1 MNIGLVLTGGGA
13 RAAYQVGVIQAISEI
28 DSSKEIPFKII
39 TGTST
44 GAINGGFLMSRADD
58 FQSATAELWEL
69 WSNIHTHQVYRTDP
83 KAMAALGT
91 RWLGTLG
98 GFFKPPHRVN
108 HLLNTDPLRTMLT
121 KELRLERLPHFFQE
135 GLLHGVGITAT
146 NYHTGTGV
154 SFFDGSSEIKPW
166 VRSTRIGTRGP
177 ITIDHILA
185 SSSIP
190 LFFPPIKMNGIYYA
204 DGCIR
209 LNSPL
214 SPAIHLGADRII
226 AIGIRHQRTHKE
238 TVEVNLAP
246 SKGKPSLAEIGGAV
260 LNSVFLDSLDTDIE
274 RMERI
279 NGTLS
284 ILSDKDR
291 AKIPVK
297 LRHIPILAL
306 RPSQDLGELAVGTL
320 HEFPSIIRFLLRGLG
335 AKENK
340 GWDLISYLAFEKA
353 YTNQLIA
360 LGYKDTIEKKDTV
373 INFMRGSL
381 APRPGEALNSIMT

>member
-13 RAAYQVGVIQAISEI
+13 RASYQVGVIQAISEI
-28 DSSKEIPFKII
+28 YSSKEIPFKIV

-44 GAINGGFLMSRADD
+44 GAINGAYLMSRADD
-58 FQSATAELWEL
+58 FKSATAGLWDL
-69 WSNIHTHQVYRTDP
+69 WKNIHTDQVYRTDP

-98 GFFKPPHRVN
+98 GFIEPRKRIN
-108 HLLNTDPLRTMLT
+108 HLLNTDPLRAMLN
-121 KELRLERLPHFFQE
+121 KELHLERLPNYFRE

-146 NYHTGTGV
+146 NYNTGTGV
-154 SFFDGSSEIKPW
+154 SFFDGAEALNPW
-166 VRSTRIGTRGP
+166 VRSTRIGIRSP

-190 LFFPPIKMNGIYYA
+190 LFFPPEKINSIYYA

-214 SPAIHLGADRII
+214 SPAIHLGSDRIV
-226 AIGIRHQRTHKE
+226 AIGIGHLRSESE
-238 TVEVNLAP
+238 TVEVNHTPA
-246 SKGKPSLAEIGGAV
+246 KGKPTLAEIGGAL
-260 LNSVFLDSLDTDIE
+260 LNSVFLDSLDTDVE

-279 NGTLS
+279 NATLS
-284 ILSDKDR
+284 IISDQDR
-291 AKIPVK
+291 EHLPSK
-297 LRHIPILAL
+297 LRKIPILAL
-306 RPSQDLGELAVGTL
+306 RPSQDLGELAVGML

-353 YTNQLIA
+353 YTNQLIQ
-360 LGYKDTIEKKDTV
+360 LGYKDTFDKKDTV
-373 INFMRGSL
+373 SSFMLGSPFQT
-381 APRPGEALNSIMT
+381 PRERLNSLIT